1 MKALLIIA
9 LTVLGLSAC
18 NEPTIN
24 TRYLCNQKEATLSVI
39 NEQTAALTLNNN
51 TYQLSREKSASGNK
65 YINKNVLFWS
75 KDNEAMLIIEG
86 TKYHCLQQ

>member
-51 TYQLSREKSASGNK
+51 LKFPSSSVARRAAPPLMELSG
-65 YINKNVLFWS
+65 
-75 KDNEAMLIIEG
+75 MMP
-86 TKYHCLQQ
+86 T

>member
-75 KDNEAMLIIEG
+75 KDSEAMLIIEG